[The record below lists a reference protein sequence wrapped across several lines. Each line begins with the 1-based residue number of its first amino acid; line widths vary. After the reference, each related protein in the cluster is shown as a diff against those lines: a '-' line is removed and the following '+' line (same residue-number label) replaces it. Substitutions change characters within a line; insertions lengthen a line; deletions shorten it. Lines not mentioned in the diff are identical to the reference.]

1 MATMTLKNVPDELYE
16 RLKASAARHRRSIN
30 REAIVCLERA
40 LEETGPGADAHLES
54 ARRQRARTPRLF
66 VTERDLRAAR
76 DEGRP

>member
-1 MATMTLKNVPDELYE
+1 MATTTLKNVPDELYE

-40 LEETGPGADAHLES
+40 LEEGRVDAESYLES
-54 ARRQRARTPRLF
+54 VRRQRERTPRLF